1 MKDKNLKIISV
12 TIAIV
17 FLLIVFVPFKLPK
30 FNFNWDTVDEED
42 NIIARNEQVIDSL
55 KQVIEANNAKQL
67 EYDVALEHLNDSIV
81 ELNYIVKKRENTII
95 TIKKQTNEIL
105 NRVAEF
111 NSSDIL
117 EWGSERYKDSLN
129 IK

>member
-42 NIIARNEQVIDSL
+42 NIIARNEHVIDSL

-111 NSSDIL
+111 NSSNIL

>member
-1 MKDKNLKIISV
+1 MKDKNIKIISV
-12 TIAIV
+12 TVAIV

-111 NSSDIL
+111 NSSNIL

>member
-1 MKDKNLKIISV
+1 MKDKKIK
-12 TIAIV
+12 TITVIV
-17 FLLIVFVPFKLPK
+17 ALIFLLCTVIPFKLPK

-42 NIIARNEQVIDSL
+42 NIIERNEQVIDSL

-67 EYDVALEHLNDSIV
+67 EYDGILDHLNDSIV

-111 NSSDIL
+111 NSSDVL
-117 EWGSERYKDSLN
+117 EWGTERYKDSLN

>member
-1 MKDKNLKIISV
+1 MKDKKIK
-12 TIAIV
+12 TITVIV
-17 FLLIVFVPFKLPK
+17 ALIFLLCVVMPFKFPK

-42 NIIARNEQVIDSL
+42 SIIERNEQVIDSL

-67 EYDVALEHLNDSIV
+67 EYDGILEHLNDSIV

-111 NSSDIL
+111 NSSDVL
-117 EWGSERYKDSLN
+117 EWGTERYKDSLN

>member
-1 MKDKNLKIISV
+1 
-12 TIAIV
+12 
-17 FLLIVFVPFKLPK
+17 
-30 FNFNWDTVDEED
+30 
-42 NIIARNEQVIDSL
+42 
-55 KQVIEANNAKQL
+55 VIEANNAKQL
-67 EYDVALEHLNDSIV
+67 EYDGILDHLNDSIV

-111 NSSDIL
+111 NSSDVL
-117 EWGSERYKDSLN
+117 EWGTERYKDSLN

>member
-1 MKDKNLKIISV
+1 MKDKNIKIISV

-67 EYDVALEHLNDSIV
+67 EYDVALEHLNDSII

-111 NSSDIL
+111 NSSNIL

>member
-111 NSSDIL
+111 NSSNIL

>member
-1 MKDKNLKIISV
+1 MKDKNIKIISV

-111 NSSDIL
+111 NSSNIL

>member
-12 TIAIV
+12 TIAII

-81 ELNYIVKKRENTII
+81 KLNYIVKKRENTII

-111 NSSDIL
+111 NSSNIL

>member
-12 TIAIV
+12 TIAII

-111 NSSDIL
+111 NSSNIL

>member
-12 TIAIV
+12 IIAIV

-42 NIIARNEQVIDSL
+42 NIITRNEQVIDSL
-55 KQVIEANNAKQL
+55 KQVIETNNAKQL

-111 NSSDIL
+111 NSSNIL

>member
-30 FNFNWDTVDEED
+30 FNFNWDTVDKED

-55 KQVIEANNAKQL
+55 KQVIEVNNAKQL

-111 NSSDIL
+111 NSSNIL